1 MQNSQ
6 LRGTIMSNSK
16 KIGLWTLVMLIF
28 VPTFGFG
35 NITTNAVALGP
46 AAIPSWLLV
55 SVFFFLPLSAV
66 IAELASANND
76 KNGGLYNWIDSA
88 IGSKWAYIGTWS
100 YFISN
105 LFYLQMV
112 FARIPVMI
120 SWAIFGENRFN
131 DSNAYILSYLGIAL
145 AIILTWA
152 ATTGVKKF
160 SKLSNLGGRFTIAV
174 TVIFIVFAFVGLLV
188 GKPSATEFTTASV
201 MPKFNVDYFSTFSWL
216 LFAVAGA
223 EVAGTY
229 IGEVDKPKKTFP
241 KAVIL
246 ATLLVAAAYTIGS
259 VALCVVASPDA
270 IQKAGLK
277 DAGYVVYKLLA
288 ENFGLNG
295 KIIVQIYA
303 AILTV
308 TSIGAYIVWMESP
321 IRAMFSEVPE
331 GTFPKILTKKDENGT
346 LKNALWIQCVI
357 LIILVAVPAA
367 GLKSIDTFFKFLTNL
382 SSLSLI
388 LPYIILSGAYLVY
401 RLKGNKA
408 PYTMFKSNTAAIA
421 VSILLLVLGIAGFF
435 GAGLGDIVSAE
446 TKMDAIKAV
455 GKDYGGPIVLILLG
469 YIISWITKLTSK
481 NSSGSDK
488 STAA

>member
-1 MQNSQ
+1 MN
-6 LRGTIMSNSK
+6 NSK
-16 KIGLWTLVMLIF
+16 KIGLWALVMLIF

-55 SVFFFLPLSAV
+55 SVLFFLPLSGV

-76 KNGGLYNWIDSA
+76 KHGGLYSWIDSA
-88 IGSKWAYIGTWS
+88 IGPKWAYIGTWS

-112 FARIPVMI
+112 FAKIPVMV

-131 DSNAYILSYLGIAL
+131 DSNAYLLSYLGIGI
-145 AIILTWA
+145 AILLTLI
-152 ATTGVKKF
+152 ATTGVRKF
-160 SKLSNLGGRFTIAV
+160 SKLSDFGGKFTLAV
-174 TVIFIVFAFVGLLV
+174 TVIFIVFALVGILV
-188 GKPSATEFTTASV
+188 GKPSATEFTAASV
-201 MPKFNVDYFSTFSWL
+201 MPSFNVDYFSTFSWL

-229 IGEVDKPKKTFP
+229 ICDVDKPNKTFP

-246 ATLLVAAAYTIGS
+246 ATVLVAASYIIGS
-259 VALCVVASPDA
+259 IALCVVASPDA
-270 IQKAGLK
+270 IQKSGLK

-288 ENFGLNG
+288 EKWGLDG
-295 KIIVQIYA
+295 KIVVQLYA
-303 AILTV
+303 AVLTI
-308 TSIGAYIVWMESP
+308 TSISAYIVWMESP

-331 GTFPKILTKKDENGT
+331 GTFPKVLTKKDENGT
-346 LKNALWIQCVI
+346 LKNALWIQCAVV
-357 LIILVAVPAA
+357 IILVAVPAV
-367 GLKSIDTFFKFLTNL
+367 GLNSIDAFFKFLTNL

-401 RLKGNKA
+401 RLRGNKA
-408 PYTMFKSNTAAIA
+408 PYTMFKSNFFAIA
-421 VSILLLVLGIAGFF
+421 VSILLLVLGIAGFI

-446 TKMDAIKAV
+446 TKMDAIKAI
-455 GKDYGGPIVLILLG
+455 GKDYGGPVLLILLG
-469 YIISWITKLTSK
+469 YGLTLFSKSSAKKGSNLDLDSEITTT
-481 NSSGSDK
+481 D
-488 STAA
+488 

>member
-1 MQNSQ
+1 
-6 LRGTIMSNSK
+6 MSNTK

-55 SVFFFLPLSAV
+55 SVLFFLPLSGV
-66 IAELASANND
+66 IAELASANNE
-76 KNGGLYNWIDSA
+76 KGGGLYTWIDCA
-88 IGSKWAYIGTWS
+88 AGSKWAYIGTWS

-112 FARIPVMI
+112 FAKIPVMV

-131 DSNAYILSYLGIAL
+131 DSNAYLLSYIGIGLAL
-145 AIILTWA
+145 LLTWI

-160 SKLSNLGGRFTIAV
+160 SKLADFGGKFTLAV
-174 TVIFIVFAFVGLLV
+174 TVIFILFALVGLLV
-188 GKPSATEFTTASV
+188 GKPSATEFTASTV
-201 MPKFNVDYFSTFSWL
+201 MPKFDVDYFSTFSWL

-229 IGEVDKPKKTFP
+229 IGDVDSPKKTFP

-246 ATLLVAAAYTIGS
+246 ATLLVAGSYIIGS
-259 VALCVVASPDA
+259 IALCIVASPEA
-270 IQKAGLK
+270 IKTAGLK

-288 ENFGLNG
+288 EKWGLNG
-295 KIIVQIYA
+295 KIMVQLYA
-303 AILTV
+303 AVLTV
-308 TSIGAYIVWMESP
+308 TSISAYIVWMESP

-331 GTFPKILTKKDENGT
+331 NTFPKALTKKSEDGT
-346 LKNALWIQCVI
+346 LKSALWIQCAVI
-357 LIILVAVPAA
+357 VVLIAVPAF
-367 GLKSIDTFFKFLTNL
+367 GLKSIDAFFQFLTNL

-388 LPYIILSGAYLVY
+388 LPYIILAGAYLVY

-408 PYTMFKSNTAAIA
+408 PYTMFKSNSVAIA
-421 VSILLLVLGIAGFF
+421 ISVLLLVLGIAGFI
-435 GAGLGDIVSAE
+435 GAGIGDVVGAE
-446 TKMDAIKAV
+446 TSADALKAV
-455 GKDYGGPIVLILLG
+455 GKDYGGPIVLIILG
-469 YIISWITKLTSK
+469 YALTLFTKLTAKK
-481 NSSGSDK
+481 NIDTNKNASM
-488 STAA
+488 